1 LKLSN
6 VYDSEPYR
14 TISIGSKKF
23 YWPFPIAK
31 GLHGSDAIVF
41 GIRVWGSDSKILQEI
56 SNFFRKLKDLEY
68 WFMYRLHPSHKY
80 HIIKTGLKPSYY
92 DIDHIMLYGNMVL
105 LCRYVEDECYGEVKL
120 AEEVEWRKK
129 EHEGN
134 AFTNSTQEALDIY
147 RWWKYEY
154 QKNWD
159 IYDKHLSET
168 FSGEMKSEKGE
179 DGLSRIV
186 DFGVNKDAE
195 WTPEQLHNYEAS
207 LLETEEQML
216 IRLIKIRRCLWT

>member
-1 LKLSN
+1 
-6 VYDSEPYR
+6 
-14 TISIGSKKF
+14 
-23 YWPFPIAK
+23 
-31 GLHGSDAIVF
+31 
-41 GIRVWGSDSKILQEI
+41 
-56 SNFFRKLKDLEY
+56 
-68 WFMYRLHPSHKY
+68 
-80 HIIKTGLKPSYY
+80 
-92 DIDHIMLYGNMVL
+92 MVL